1 MQVSRV
7 TRFGRGWGAGLL
19 AAAWLAGM
27 VPAGWTAPSQAG
39 PLVGTPDQQE
49 RWIACLSDAARGRF
63 QEAREGVR
71 QLLSGGVAD
80 ERVRRID
87 GWLESLSE
95 FQGERQRRIR
105 AEYDKYV
112 QWVREDLAGFAAD
125 GKRGWWRQAILDS
138 ARAMANAADEEAFRR
153 EPWLEEVVR
162 GAVQAA
168 AAYEQEQEWIKAA
181 RLYVPLSEIFP
192 REKSY
197 RDALRHCQEHLR
209 LELMY
214 APESE
219 WKETVSGIVP
229 DMARDAFAKIEGE
242 YLREP
247 NFREAAIDGIRQI
260 IRMTEHP
267 RLQKVFPEMGQGEL
281 VEEFVDRLRANLR
294 QVEDRPV
301 LSAAELVERFDRVL
315 DINRELGIFPE
326 NVVVYEFVH
335 GALQP
340 LDRFSDMLWPSDIEE
355 FNKHTQ
361 GRFSGVGI
369 QIRKQPGEP
378 IQVIS
383 PLEDTPA
390 YRKGIQPND
399 LITRIDGR
407 PTEKISVTQAVR
419 EITGRAGTTVT
430 LTIRRDGV
438 PEEFPVELER
448 QEITIFTIKGHKR
461 DAEGHWNY
469 MIDPAAGIAY
479 LRMTNFTDGTIDELR
494 AVVTELRDRQGLRG
508 LIFDLR
514 GNPGGPLK
522 AAVEVADLFLDGGKR
537 IVSTKDRNGQ
547 PWVKSATDDTHFYDF
562 PMILLVDSV
571 SASASEIVAGALQVH
586 GRALL
591 VGERT
596 YGKGSVQQV
605 LRLNNSNRA
614 YLKLTTALYYLP
626 NERCLHRE
634 DDAETWGVDPDVSLR
649 LVPKEFVRMRELLMR
664 NDILKGKDQKELSDA
679 ALESVTRV
687 RTTTGA
693 AGGEEDSTD
702 GLEADA
708 PDGAATRPADQADE
722 ADEPAVDR
730 SDENTFP
737 QADAQLEAALAL
749 MRIRLES
756 DVPWPLGGGGL
767 ADAGR

>member
-1 MQVSRV
+1 MQVRGM
-7 TRFGRGWGAGLL
+7 TGFGRGWCARLL
-19 AAAWLAGM
+19 AAAWLAGLAGAAWAAATRSA
-27 VPAGWTAPSQAG
+27 PAI
-39 PLVGTPDQQE
+39 GTPEQQE
-49 RWIACLSDAARGRF
+49 RWVSCLSDAARGRF
-63 QEAREGVR
+63 QEARQGIQR
-71 QLLSGGVAD
+71 LLSGGVAD
-80 ERVRRID
+80 ERVRRVE
-87 GWLESLSE
+87 GWLAALSE
-95 FQGERQRRIR
+95 LQEERQRRIR

-138 ARAMANAADEEAFRR
+138 ARAMANAPDEEAFRR
-153 EPWLEEVVR
+153 EPWLQEVVR

-168 AAYEQEQEWIKAA
+168 AAYEREQEWIKAA
-181 RLYVPLSEIFP
+181 RLYVPLGEIFP
-192 REKSY
+192 REKAY

-209 LELMY
+209 LDLMY

-219 WKETVSGIVP
+219 WPETVSGIVP
-229 DMARDAFAKIEGE
+229 DMARDAFIKIESE

-247 NFREAAIDGIRQI
+247 DFREAAIDGIRQI

-267 RLQKVFPEMGQGEL
+267 KLQKVFPQMGQREL
-281 VEEFVDRLRANLR
+281 VGEFVDRLQANLR
-294 QVEDRPV
+294 QVEARSS
-301 LSAAELVERFDRVL
+301 LSAAGLIERFDRVL
-315 DINRELGIFPE
+315 EINRELSIFPE

-399 LITRIDGR
+399 YITRIDGR

-430 LTIRRDGV
+430 LTIRREGV

-448 QEITIFTIKGHKR
+448 QEITIFTIKGHRR
-461 DAEGHWNY
+461 DADGHWHY
-469 MIDPAAGIAY
+469 MIDPQAGIAY
-479 LRMTNFTDGTIDELR
+479 LRMTNFTEGTIDELR
-494 AVVTELRDRQGLRG
+494 AVVGELRDRQGLRG

-596 YGKGSVQQV
+596 FGKGSVQQV

-634 DDAETWGVDPDVSLR
+634 DDAETWGVDPDVNVR
-649 LVPKEFVRMRELLMR
+649 LVPKEFVRLRELMLR
-664 NDILKGKDQKELSDA
+664 NDILKGKDQKELSAA
-679 ALESVTRV
+679 ALDSVTRI

-693 AGGEEDSTD
+693 AEEESED
-702 GLEADA
+702 GLENEA
-708 PDGAATRPADQADE
+708 PESGTTRPGEDAGN
-722 ADEPAVDR
+722 ADEPVVDR
-730 SDENTFP
+730 IDENSFP
-737 QADAQLEAALAL
+737 EADPQLEAALAL

-756 DVPWPLGGGGL
+756 DVPWPHNAGTL
-767 ADAGR
+767 ADARR